1 MKKYIFCAFVLLV
14 STIAFIFSLSLQ
26 DAPTSNA
33 LSQKTTEAIATVIEV
48 VPDAMPPLSNNFI
61 RSLAHI
67 GLFFL
72 LGCVTLLTCTLCQI
86 GYQKSLYRTALVG
99 LLTAL
104 CDELIQLSSPGRA
117 FEWADLGKDGFG
129 ILCSLILFSIVHF
142 LFTTVRQMD
151 TKKS

>member
-33 LSQKTTEAIATVIEV
+33 LSQKTTEAIATIIEV
-48 VPDAMPPLSNNFI
+48 VPDAMPSLSNNFI

-72 LGCVTLLTCTLCQI
+72 LGCVILLTCTLCQI

-99 LLTAL
+99 LLIAL

-142 LFTTVRQMD
+142 LFTTVHQID